1 MNIEVFSFF
10 YPHLYQTPN
19 KHLMESSASSQAQPA
34 TENTLITSLSANKTK
49 CLNLQAD
56 VLHNEIE
63 IHNP

>member
-1 MNIEVFSFF
+1 
-10 YPHLYQTPN
+10 
-19 KHLMESSASSQAQPA
+19 MESSASSQAQPA
-34 TENTLITSLSANKTK
+34 TENTLINSLSTNKTK

>member
-1 MNIEVFSFF
+1 
-10 YPHLYQTPN
+10 
-19 KHLMESSASSQAQPA
+19 MESSASSQAQPA
-34 TENTLITSLSANKTK
+34 TENTLITSLTK